1 VCRQRS
7 FAPGEF
13 ILREGDSDPFVYIL
27 ADGLAQLTKNTSFS
41 ADQIPLAELRTGE
54 VLGELKIVDPQPS
67 SASVV
72 AATQV
77 SAVAIDIEAFLG
89 SVALAAARAKVI
101 GNIGKILASR
111 LRARTSQ
118 GADAVERELEANRA
132 RAYAGRFIILMF
144 AMIATY
150 QLALSVLAVV
160 PPQARPKLP
169 ILSIVFVIWTVIP
182 TALSLRNTPFSLES
196 YGLTLRSGG
205 RVALQAL
212 LWTIPLLVIVLLLK
226 LAAIDLVPGMAVHPL
241 FDPAALFAGRPFILS
256 FYIFAFVLYCIHSP
270 LQEFVARAGLQGALQ
285 HFNPVPHGRINWKE
299 IVISNLV
306 FASAHCFINLWFAI
320 AVFVPGLFWGWMFA
334 KQRSLIGVIV
344 SHLIL
349 GLWALFVLG
358 IHDLVGVG

>member
-1 VCRQRS
+1 MKGLTAAEVAGLAAVCRQRS

-27 ADGLAQLTKNTSFS
+27 ADGLAQLTKNTSFGE
-41 ADQIPLAELRTGE
+41 DQIPLAELSAGE

-77 SAVAIDIEAFLG
+77 TAVAIDIEAFLG

-160 PPQARPKLP
+160 AAAGAAEVANPVDCFCHLDGHPDRAVIAEHPVFTRVVWSDFALRRPRGVA
-169 ILSIVFVIWTVIP
+169 SVAVDNP
-182 TALSLRNTPFSLES
+182 TARDRAPPEA
-196 YGLTLRSGG
+196 GG
-205 RVALQAL
+205 DRFGAR
-212 LWTIPLLVIVLLLK
+212 
-226 LAAIDLVPGMAVHPL
+226 DG
-241 FDPAALFAGRPFILS
+241 DPP
-256 FYIFAFVLYCIHSP
+256 
-270 LQEFVARAGLQGALQ
+270 
-285 HFNPVPHGRINWKE
+285 PV
-299 IVISNLV
+299 
-306 FASAHCFINLWFAI
+306 
-320 AVFVPGLFWGWMFA
+320 
-334 KQRSLIGVIV
+334 
-344 SHLIL
+344 
-349 GLWALFVLG
+349 
-358 IHDLVGVG
+358 